1 MWKTYVNFNEREGVY
16 GLKFL
21 KSKFFIITASLA
33 LALCIFFSVL
43 SFMGVGNVVRNGI
56 NTVLYPLRWCGAK
69 ISEGFDGFYLY
80 FGKMSD
86 LIEENKNLR
95 EENDKLIQNE
105 IYYGA
110 LADENQRLREYLEI
124 KKAYPDFSLCDALI
138 ISRGSEG
145 YMTIITLNRGS
156 ADGIEVGMPV
166 ITSMGLVGS
175 VIEVDYSSCKVRTII
190 EDRGACGAYITRSG
204 EIGVVEGDI
213 IYKDSGLC
221 SLNFLPENA
230 DIVVGDT
237 VFTSGLGSIY
247 PRDIPVGKVVGVT
260 ENAFDRTKSAEIET
274 FVDFKRIT
282 YVSIITDFDYVLE
295 TDGVAP

>member
-1 MWKTYVNFNEREGVY
+1 M
-16 GLKFL
+16 
-21 KSKFFIITASLA
+21 
-33 LALCIFFSVL
+33 
-43 SFMGVGNVVRNGI
+43 VRNGI

-80 FGKMSD
+80 FGKMGD

-95 EENDKLIQNE
+95 EENDRLTEKE

-124 KKAYPDFSLCDALI
+124 KKAYPDFSFCDALI

-166 ITSMGLVGS
+166 ITSLGLVGS
-175 VIEVDYSSCKVRTII
+175 VIEVDHSSCKVRTII

-221 SLNFLPENA
+221 SLNYLSA
-230 DIVVGDT
+230 DADVLVGDT
-237 VFTSGLGSIY
+237 VFTSGLGSVY
-247 PRDIPVGKVVGVT
+247 PRDIPVGKVVKVT
-260 ENAFDRTKSAEIET
+260 ENAFDRTKSAEIES
-274 FVDFKRIT
+274 FVDFKKIT
-282 YVSIITDFDYVLE
+282 YVMIITDFDYSVNA
-295 TDGVAP
+295 DGVAP